1 MINNNNNNK
10 QYKLSEPFNY
20 ENDYQYGLN
29 DQLSFWNDVAKKY
42 VHWDKEYENIYN
54 SNNEWFSGGL
64 LNACYNALDKHIVNG
79 RGEDIAFVHEIPS
92 KQISTEITYKQL
104 FDKVCKLS
112 RSLKNL
118 GIKKGDIVI
127 IYMHNSIELIISAL
141 SCCRIGATHNIIFG
155 AYTQQGLGYLLNI
168 YTPTPTLNLNQSP
181 KLIITSNYG
190 LLNNDLYNFYQE
202 IKESIINLN
211 INIENIILFNR
222 NDYNN
227 NNNNSNNND
236 QNNNQNNNNFNIFDW
251 NDLVNGSDIEPLL
264 EYELVESNHPIYIIN
279 TSGTTSKPKA
289 IVRETAGHIVSLSY
303 SFNNIYKINQGDTY
317 FSESSIGWVSG
328 QNLIFYS
335 CLFTGCKS
343 VFIEGPLNT
352 NENEKVRMFWS
363 LIEKYN
369 VNVVSIIPHQMNL
382 MKMGDP
388 NGEIR
393 FQYNLKHFKHVTIGS
408 EKVYEKAIDYFRNTL
423 KLSIIIDYWQTE
435 SGFPMIYN
443 SNDLDLKNCSVDAIG
458 KVVPGYNI
466 KIVSKIKN
474 NNNNDQT
481 SEIVIKF
488 PLPPGVCN
496 RLLGDT
502 NDRLLYNR
510 DYLNEFEGYFRT
522 KDIGYYDE
530 NKVWNYC
537 SRSDDLISYDGNNI
551 NAGVLEI
558 LILKIQ
564 IVSEC
569 CVIGMDDKIHGQEI
583 AAILVVENKNIDTIS
598 LKNEINNIV
607 KTNRFSCINIKYIII
622 VERLPKTRTGKKI
635 KSLLTS
641 IFNNKSF
648 MTPPTLQ
655 HVSVIDE
662 LLIEYSKFKNT
673 NNL

>member
-1 MINNNNNNK
+1 MINNDNNNNNNK

-54 SNNEWFSGGL
+54 SNTNEWFSGGL
-64 LNACYNALDKHIVNG
+64 LNECYNALDKHIVNG
-79 RGEDIAFVHEIPS
+79 RGEEIAFVHEIPS

-127 IYMHNSIELIISAL
+127 IYMHNCIELIIAAL

-155 AYTQQGLGYLLNI
+155 AYTQQGLGYLNKRI
-168 YTPTPTLNLNQSP
+168 YNQF
-181 KLIITSNYG
+181 KYK
-190 LLNNDLYNFYQE
+190 YR
-202 IKESIINLN
+202 
-211 INIENIILFNR
+211 NIILFNR
-222 NDYNN
+222 NDYRNN
-227 NNNNSNNND
+227 NNNNNND
-236 QNNNQNNNNFNIFDW
+236 QNNQNNNNNFNIFDW

-328 QNLIFYS
+328 QNLILYS

-352 NENEKVRMFWS
+352 NENEKVRMFWGI
-363 LIEKYN
+363 IEKYN

-382 MKMGDP
+382 MKMDDP
-388 NGEIR
+388 NGDIR
-393 FQYNLKHFKHVTIGS
+393 FQFNLKHFKHVTIGS
-408 EKVYEKAIDYFRNTL
+408 EKVYEKAINYLRNTL

-435 SGFPMIYN
+435 SGFPMLYN
-443 SNDLDLKNCSVDAIG
+443 SNNLDLKNCSVDAIG

-474 NNNNDQT
+474 NNDQA
-481 SEIVIKF
+481 SIIENKENELGGIVIKF

-502 NDRLLYNR
+502 DDRLLYSR

-530 NKVWNYC
+530 NKVWNYY
-537 SRSDDLISYDGNNI
+537 DD
-551 NAGVLEI
+551 
-558 LILKIQ
+558 
-564 IVSEC
+564 
-569 CVIGMDDKIHGQEI
+569 IHGQEI

-607 KTNRFSCINIKYIII
+607 KTNRFSCIYIKYIII

-648 MTPPTLQ
+648 MIPPTLQ